1 MPVISHVQP
10 SLRIM
15 TLLSELCG
23 GVAVEKPFSQS
34 ELVI

>member
-10 SLRIM
+10 SLSIM

-23 GVAVEKPFSQS
+23 GVAVEEPFSQS